1 VTNPRRARHLIGGR
15 GGQKTE
21 RRKALVTED
30 VLFGGIGVASDGGQK
45 TERRKALVTVRK
57 SSRLL
62 FGRWVVRRQNAER
75 HW

>member
-1 VTNPRRARHLIGGR
+1 MPLSVGTSRQTARGQKTERRKALVTPPIFTLSPGMQR

-30 VLFGGIGVASDGGQK
+30 VLFGGIGVSSD
-45 TERRKALVTVRK
+45 
-57 SSRLL
+57 
-62 FGRWVVRRQNAER
+62 VVRRQNAER